1 MSGKPE
7 MKNKKG
13 QVTLHDVQSL
23 GLIFVRPGIQVIN
36 GQIANNGEL
45 KFLSRLHRVKIYMTV
60 QQLGQSLISLQLQK

>member
-13 QVTLHDVQSL
+13 QVSLHDVQSL
-23 GLIFVRPGIQVIN
+23 DLICVRLGIQVIN

-45 KFLSRLHRVKIYMTV
+45 KFLSRLHRVLIYMTV
-60 QQLGQSLISLQLQK
+60 QQLGRSLICL